1 MKVVDGSVNRETRA
15 RPTRLTRGVGATM
28 MGHAPA
34 DTRRQPDEDAM
45 ADDTREFK
53 SFEEFWPFYLS
64 EHLHPT
70 SRAWH
75 FAGITTG
82 IIVGVALIAI
92 GRWYLVPLS
101 LVPGYLFAWVGHF
114 GYEKNIPASFSQP
127 WLSLL
132 GDLNMYWRTLT
143 GRIARDYETHK
154 VAIANYAAIQQKRKA
169 ERAAAQ
175 AIKSA

>member
-1 MKVVDGSVNRETRA
+1 MSNEK
-15 RPTRLTRGVGATM
+15 LT
-28 MGHAPA
+28 
-34 DTRRQPDEDAM
+34 
-45 ADDTREFK
+45 FK
-53 SFEEFWPFYLS
+53 NFGEFWPFYLS

-82 IIVGVALIAI
+82 IVVGIALLAL

-132 GDLNMYWRTLT
+132 GDLYMYWRTLT
-143 GRIARDYETHK
+143 GRIGRDYQTHK
-154 VAIANYAAIQQKRKA
+154 AEVERFARLAA
-169 ERAAAQ
+169 ERKEARTVKAASSRPA
-175 AIKSA
+175 

>member
-1 MKVVDGSVNRETRA
+1 
-15 RPTRLTRGVGATM
+15 
-28 MGHAPA
+28 
-34 DTRRQPDEDAM
+34 M
-45 ADDTREFK
+45 ADDQREFA

-82 IIVGVALIAI
+82 IVIGVVFLAT
-92 GRWYLVPLS
+92 GRWYLVPLT

-127 WLSLL
+127 RLSLL
-132 GDLNMYWRTLT
+132 GDLHMYWRTLS
-143 GRIARDYETHK
+143 GRIGDDYTTHQ
-154 VAIANYAAIQQKRKA
+154 VAIQRYADAQQRLKA
-169 ERAAAQ
+169 ERAKGYSQ
-175 AIKSA
+175 G

>member
-1 MKVVDGSVNRETRA
+1 
-15 RPTRLTRGVGATM
+15 
-28 MGHAPA
+28 
-34 DTRRQPDEDAM
+34 M
-45 ADDTREFK
+45 ADDKREFA

-82 IIVGVALIAI
+82 IVIGVVFLAT
-92 GRWYLVPLS
+92 GRWYLVPLT

-132 GDLNMYWRTLT
+132 GDLHMYWRTLS
-143 GRIARDYETHK
+143 GRIGQDYRTHQ
-154 VAIANYAAIQQKRKA
+154 VAIQRYAEVQQRLKA
-169 ERAAAQ
+169 ERAARLYSQ
-175 AIKSA
+175 G

>member
-1 MKVVDGSVNRETRA
+1 
-15 RPTRLTRGVGATM
+15 
-28 MGHAPA
+28 
-34 DTRRQPDEDAM
+34 M
-45 ADDTREFK
+45 ADDKREFA

-82 IIVGVALIAI
+82 IVIGVVFLAT
-92 GRWYLVPLS
+92 GRWYLMPLT

-114 GYEKNIPASFSQP
+114 GYEKNIPASFSLP

-132 GDLNMYWRTLT
+132 GDLNMYWRTLS
-143 GRIARDYETHK
+143 GRIGQDYATHH
-154 VAIANYAAIQQKRKA
+154 AAIQRFAEAQQRLKD
-169 ERAAAQ
+169 ERAAT
-175 AIKSA
+175 SRST

>member
-1 MKVVDGSVNRETRA
+1 
-15 RPTRLTRGVGATM
+15 
-28 MGHAPA
+28 
-34 DTRRQPDEDAM
+34 M
-45 ADDTREFK
+45 ADDTREFN
-53 SFEEFWPFYLS
+53 SFQDFWPFYLS
-64 EHLHPT
+64 EHLHPA

-92 GRWYLVPLS
+92 GRWYLTPLS

-143 GRIARDYETHK
+143 GRIGQDYETHK
-154 VAIANYAAIQQKRKA
+154 AAIAEYSAIQQKLKA
-169 ERAAAQ
+169 ERAAAR